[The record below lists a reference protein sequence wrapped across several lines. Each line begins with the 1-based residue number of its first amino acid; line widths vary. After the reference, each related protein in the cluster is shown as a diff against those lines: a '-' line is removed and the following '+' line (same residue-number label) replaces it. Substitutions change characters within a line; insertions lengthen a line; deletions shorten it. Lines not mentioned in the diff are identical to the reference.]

1 MYIHVVLIDVV
12 VFSYHV
18 SESAKMKV
26 AQGVSGAVV
35 DKGSVLQFIP
45 YLVAGMD

>member
-1 MYIHVVLIDVV
+1 MMNAYNMIIIIISNNDEKV
-12 VFSYHV
+12 
-18 SESAKMKV
+18 KV

-45 YLVAGMD
+45 YLISG